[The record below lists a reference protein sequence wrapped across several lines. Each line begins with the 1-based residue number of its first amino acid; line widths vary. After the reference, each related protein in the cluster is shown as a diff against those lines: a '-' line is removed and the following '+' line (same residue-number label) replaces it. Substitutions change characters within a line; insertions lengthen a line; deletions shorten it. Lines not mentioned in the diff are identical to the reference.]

1 MARRIGS
8 FSLAV
13 VICIGWSVL
22 SVPESA
28 AQANP
33 DWPQWSRTPQH
44 NGSTPAVGQSPNRQL
59 EDITFDPFVNQE
71 KAEGLGELFIHYQA
85 PLVDRNHVFLEFKT
99 GTYVSCDPPGSGQP
113 YPCGFD
119 AWNKEIWNEMAFTW
133 QNGSLV
139 KLWDFRSDWK
149 PEPNSGAGGN
159 GEGLF
164 GWEPVFHAAIWNGFL
179 FVPGFSGSIYKLNE
193 SDGKVVA
200 HYRPFGSDP
209 NTFVSGPLT
218 VDHNGN
224 VYYNVLVLDGTNPWA
239 VDARGA
245 YLTKLS
251 AQGTATK
258 VRFSTLV
265 HGTPDCGDPV
275 AYGLQRPGINVAPA
289 LSNDGQTIYT
299 VSLAHFDPGHA
310 CILAATTNLKSKW
323 HASLATSTIT
333 GYVSD
338 L

>member
-59 EDITFDPFVNQE
+59 VDITFDPFVNQE
-71 KAEGLGELFIHYQA
+71 KAEGLGELFIHYQV

-119 AWNKEIWNEMAFTW
+119 AWNKEIWNERAFTW

-139 KLWDFRSDWK
+139 QLWDFRSDWK

-164 GWEPVFHAAIWNGFL
+164 GWEPVFHAAIWNGFV

-200 HYRPFGSDP
+200 HYRPFGAIQILLCRDP
-209 NTFVSGPLT
+209 
-218 VDHNGN
+218 
-224 VYYNVLVLDGTNPWA
+224 
-239 VDARGA
+239 
-245 YLTKLS
+245 
-251 AQGTATK
+251 
-258 VRFSTLV
+258 
-265 HGTPDCGDPV
+265 
-275 AYGLQRPGINVAPA
+275 
-289 LSNDGQTIYT
+289 
-299 VSLAHFDPGHA
+299 
-310 CILAATTNLKSKW
+310 
-323 HASLATSTIT
+323 
-333 GYVSD
+333 
-338 L
+338 